1 MTNKERQHH
10 CFWENEYDKY
20 LSATGY
26 FLKWWDDLP
35 DKVREDIHPKLEEL
49 GIH

>member
-10 CFWENEYDKY
+10 CFWENEYDNY
-20 LSATGY
+20 LSATVY